1 MLEESSFVYSPSRS
15 VTATIE
21 AKRKDP
27 VYTGLIDIKWD
38 AGLDK
43 SKQLFVDAELM
54 YKNIDGRVSQEQEP
68 SRPCLLVSS

>member
-1 MLEESSFVYSPSRS
+1 MASMCTGFFPA

-54 YKNIDGRVSQEQEP
+54 YKNTDDVTGS
-68 SRPCLLVSS
+68 L